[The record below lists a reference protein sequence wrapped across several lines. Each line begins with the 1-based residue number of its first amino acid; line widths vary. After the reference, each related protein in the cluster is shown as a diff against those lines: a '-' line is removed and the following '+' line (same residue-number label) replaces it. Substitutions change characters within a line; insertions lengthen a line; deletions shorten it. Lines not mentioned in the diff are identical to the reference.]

1 VARTN
6 TEAIRDLEKNVAV
19 LEERVFNLRSD
30 LAALEKAVEESDR
43 KRWNLTMSFI
53 GAFLALLCGLIANL
67 LRK

>member
-19 LEERVFNLRSD
+19 LEERVNNLRSD
-30 LAALEKAVEESDR
+30 ISALEKALEESDR

-53 GAFLALLCGLIANL
+53 GAFLALLSGLIVTL
-67 LRK
+67 IRK